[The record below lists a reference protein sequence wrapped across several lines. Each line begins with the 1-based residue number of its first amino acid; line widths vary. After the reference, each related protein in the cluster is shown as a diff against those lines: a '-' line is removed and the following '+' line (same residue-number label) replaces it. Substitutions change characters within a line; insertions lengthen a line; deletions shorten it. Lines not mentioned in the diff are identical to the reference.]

1 MVKMNIETKTK
12 EFGLIILGIDPGF
25 AIVGYGVLKVEGN
38 KTTVLDYGVI
48 TTPITDTLPIRIEK
62 VYRGTCKLIE
72 KFEPDHIAVEEL
84 FFTKNVKTGIAVAEA
99 RGVTLLAGIHHNV
112 KLYEYTP
119 NQIKQA
125 LTGTG
130 RAEKKQVQYMVKAI
144 LNLKDIPKP
153 DDAADALAVALC
165 HSQTN
170 LFLGDTE
177 IK

>member
-1 MVKMNIETKTK
+1 MELIL
-12 EFGLIILGIDPGF
+12 LIIIGIDPGI
-25 AIVGYGVLKVEGN
+25 AIVGYGVLEILGS
-38 KTTVLDYGVI
+38 KTRVVDYGVI
-48 TTPITDTLPIRIEK
+48 TTPKTDILPVRLEK
-62 VYRGTCKLIE
+62 VYKGVCKLIE
-72 KFEPDHIAVEEL
+72 KFNPEHMAVEEL

-99 RGVTLLAGIHHNV
+99 RGIALLAGIHNNV
-112 KLYEYTP
+112 KLFGYTP

-130 RAEKKQVQYMVKAI
+130 KAEKHQVQFMVKAI
-144 LNLKDIPKP
+144 LNLTEIPKP

-170 LFLGDTE
+170 LFLANSE

>member
-1 MVKMNIETKTK
+1 M
-12 EFGLIILGIDPGF
+12 IILGIDPGF
-25 AIVGYGVLKVEGN
+25 AIVGYGVLKIERN

-48 TTPITDTLPIRIEK
+48 TTPKTDTLPIRLEK
-62 VYRGTCKLIE
+62 VYRGVCKLIE
-72 KFEPDHIAVEEL
+72 TFEPDQMAVEEL
-84 FFTKNVKTGIAVAEA
+84 FFTKNVTTGIAVSEA
-99 RGVTLLAGIHHNV
+99 RGVTLLAGIHHNI

-144 LNLKDIPKP
+144 LNLAQIPKP